1 LLQRGPMLWGPF
13 TLNSLKSNTVYCPY
27 NDLWVRTFGSLLVAL
42 PVVMMRS
49 NDVLA
54 LFTSGP
60 FYFDLILAWPVAWI
74 LWSILR
80 STSIWLDRRYDWIEQ
95 SFKRSVIQFLVGVVG
110 ISIGVVFFTYLQNKW
125 IYDQTFEETN
135 WLVVEFPLAVALVFL
150 INAYYLIY
158 FLLWKQQYVLATLEN
173 EENEEKEEYDSE
185 IIGLK
190 GNESVRVPVL
200 SVSKIFKIDQL
211 NFMKTEDGEQL
222 MIVPS
227 LDQIYSNLDPEKFF
241 RANRQTI
248 IARKNIRSF
257 QSIENGKIQ
266 VKLVGEEDEP
276 VIISQKRATAFR
288 SWVK

>member
-1 LLQRGPMLWGPF
+1 MLWGPF